1 MSTMNRTIASLTT
14 AAALA
19 TAAFA
24 PGAMAAATAAPK
36 LQLKGAYLVT
46 EHLKASHQD
55 FIRAVF
61 RTTKPLPRRYD
72 GLIRASGAIDGVG
85 HSLGTAKRGTT
96 CYTFLLPV
104 KGGSIAV
111 SDGNNGI
118 TRKGAKIGRK
128 FTLTVESRDGEK
140 VTKTLELRAEHADDA
155 SGKPLGC

>member
-1 MSTMNRTIASLTT
+1 MITMNRTLATLTT
-14 AAALA
+14 AALAVGALAPAGA
-19 TAAFA
+19 TAAYG
-24 PGAMAAATAAPK
+24 PQK

-46 EHLKASHQD
+46 EHLQASHQD

-61 RTTKPLPRRYD
+61 RTNHALPRRSD

-85 HSLGTAKRGTT
+85 HSLGTAKRGTY
-96 CYTFLLPV
+96 CYTFLVPV

-118 TRKGAKIGRK
+118 TRKGAKVGRS
-128 FTLTVESRDGEK
+128 FTLTVEVRGGQKFTRTLKLRDKKPG
-140 VTKTLELRAEHADDA
+140 DA

>member
-1 MSTMNRTIASLTT
+1 MITMNRTLASFT
-14 AAALA
+14 AAAIAAGALA
-19 TAAFA
+19 
-24 PGAMAAATAAPK
+24 PAAATADYAAPA

-61 RTTKPLPRRYD
+61 RTAKPLPRRFD

-85 HSLGTAKRGTT
+85 HSLGTAKRGTN
-96 CYTFLLPV
+96 CYTFLVPV

-111 SDGNNGI
+111 SDGHNGVE
-118 TRKGAKIGRK
+118 RKGAKVGRK
-128 FTLTVESRDGEK
+128 FTLTVEMRGGAK
-140 VTKTLELRAEHADDA
+140 VTRTLRLRDKKPGDA

>member
-1 MSTMNRTIASLTT
+1 MVSMNRTLASLT
-14 AAALA
+14 AAAIAAGALA
-19 TAAFA
+19 
-24 PGAMAAATAAPK
+24 PAAATADYAAPK

-85 HSLGTAKRGTT
+85 RSLGTARRGTT
-96 CYTFLLPV
+96 CYTFLVPV

-111 SDGNNGI
+111 TDGNNGI

-128 FTLTVESRDGEK
+128 FTLTVESRDGQK
-140 VTKTLELRAEHADDA
+140 VTRTLKLRHKKAGDA

>member
-1 MSTMNRTIASLTT
+1 MSTMNRTIASMTT

-19 TAAFA
+19 TAALA
-24 PGAMAAATAAPK
+24 PGAMAADAPAPK

-61 RTTKPLPRRYD
+61 RTAKPLPRRYD

-96 CYTFLLPV
+96 CYTFLVPV

-118 TRKGAKIGRK
+118 TRKGAKIGRR
-128 FTLTVESRDGEK
+128 FTMTVESRDGQK
-140 VTKTLELRAEHADDA
+140 VTRTLKLRHKKAGDA